1 MISAGPTSL
10 LTWLLYALTGV
21 QKYVYE
27 STSYQD
33 QWTNVFLEEGVDV
46 VLGTHPHVIEPVKE
60 FTRESDGHK
69 MVVYYSLGN
78 FVSNQDEIPRMI
90 GGMAKLTL

>member
-1 MISAGPTSL
+1 MVIVCPHWGTE
-10 LTWLLYALTGV
+10 
-21 QKYVYE
+21 YVYE

-60 FTRESDGHK
+60 FTRESDGHQNGCLLFSRQLCFK
-69 MVVYYSLGN
+69 SG
-78 FVSNQDEIPRMI
+78 
-90 GGMAKLTL
+90 